1 MTLPVIEK
9 ARSGDLALGTFV
21 FEFAT
26 SGIGRLAAHAGA
38 EFVLFDAEHTGWGW
52 ETLGGL
58 VATTRPTGAPAWI
71 RIPSAFDR
79 TTVSRAL
86 DVGASGIM
94 APMVGSG
101 EVAAQLVDWAK
112 YPPDGSR
119 GAAFGVA
126 HDDYRPGDNVATMRR
141 ANSDNVVI
149 CQIETVAGLEAVEEI
164 AAVPGV
170 DVVWV
175 GHFDLTNSMGIPG
188 QFDHPDYFAAL
199 DRVAKAAADT
209 GTVAG
214 FMPTSV
220 EQATDLVGRGYS
232 LLAYNGDLWLYQ
244 QALAAGITA
253 IRSAT
258 SSGS

>member
-1 MTLPVIEK
+1 VTLPVIEK
-9 ARSGDLALGTFV
+9 ARSGELALGTFV

-26 SGIGRLAAHAGA
+26 NGIGRLAAHAGA
-38 EFVLFDAEHTGWGW
+38 EFVLYDAEHTGWGW
-52 ETLGGL
+52 ETLGRL
-58 VATTRPTGAPAWI
+58 VATTRAHVPAWI

-79 TTVSRAL
+79 TFVSRAL

-94 APMVGSG
+94 APMVASA
-101 EVAAQLVDWAK
+101 EAAARLVDWAK

-119 GAAFGVA
+119 GAAFGIA
-126 HDDYRPGDNVATMRR
+126 HDDYRSGDTVATMRA
-141 ANSDNVVI
+141 ANSDTVVI
-149 CQIETVAGLEAVEEI
+149 CQIETVEGLEAVEEI

-188 QFDHPDYFAAL
+188 RFDHPDYLAAL

-209 GTVAG
+209 GTIAG

-220 EQATDLVGRGYS
+220 EQATDLVGRGYR
-232 LLAYNGDLWLYQ
+232 LLAYHGDLWLYQ
-244 QALAAGITA
+244 QALAAGLAA

-258 SSGS
+258 